1 MEKKVL
7 HLSVSKQW
15 FDLISSGEKKEE
27 YREIK
32 DYWTIRLFDVSPFYT
47 GVGPRL
53 IILDGKR
60 MTFKELVSSA
70 TSSTAIRVTNLNGE
84 PLNKGV
90 SINELLDSIRIYT
103 HVLFINGYGDDKPR
117 VEKEIESITIGKP
130 RKGWCPDEFL
140 DKNYFV
146 IKFK

>member
-15 FDLISSGEKKEE
+15 FDMIKSGEKTEE

-32 DYWTIRLFDVSPFYT
+32 PYWVSRLYYDRFGKLSPKM
-47 GVGPRL
+47 V
-53 IILDGKR
+53 
-60 MTFKELVSSA
+60 
-70 TSSTAIRVTNLNGE
+70 
-84 PLNKGV
+84 
-90 SINELLDSIRIYT
+90 NELTESIIKHGVQLHFESENSIEVYFVPFT

-117 VEKEIESITIGKP
+117 IEKEIVHMCVGKP
-130 RKGWCPDEFL
+130 KKGWCPDEFL
-140 DKNYFV
+140 DDDYFI

>member
-15 FDLISSGEKKEE
+15 YDMLASGEKKEE

-32 DYWTIRLFDVSPFYT
+32 DYWTKRLLKDLPVGFRLGIKIGTIRKPWHPV
-47 GVGPRL
+47 
-53 IILDGKR
+53 
-60 MTFKELVSSA
+60 
-70 TSSTAIRVTNLNGE
+70 
-84 PLNKGV
+84 
-90 SINELLDSIRIYT
+90 YT

-117 VEKEIESITIGKP
+117 VEKEIESISIGKP

-140 DKNYFV
+140 DKEYFV
-146 IKFK
+146 IKLK